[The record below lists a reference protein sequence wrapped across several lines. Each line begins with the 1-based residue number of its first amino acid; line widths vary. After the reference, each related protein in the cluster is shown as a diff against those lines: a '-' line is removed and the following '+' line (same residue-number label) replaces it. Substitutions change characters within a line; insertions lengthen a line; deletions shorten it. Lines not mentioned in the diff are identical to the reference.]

1 MHNYYL
7 KQKEKT
13 MKNLITAVALILTA
27 SAASAAN
34 LPEKKATPTAPAI
47 TAPESWYV
55 GVNAGGAINKLDRN
69 VTDNPVT
76 FGGVVGYKWNP
87 MFATEVTVD
96 EQLKKGDQ
104 KAQTRVVANGVV
116 SPFGAVFG
124 FTPYALAGVGA
135 QNHDFINNGVKD
147 GTKAIYNVGGGV
159 KYAIAKNWEADARY
173 RWVNTFSD
181 GTKIK
186 DNSVVT
192 LGLNY
197 KF

>member
-1 MHNYYL
+1 MKKYIAAVIL
-7 KQKEKT
+7 ALSVTSATAGDLPSKKT
-13 MKNLITAVALILTA
+13 
-27 SAASAAN
+27 
-34 LPEKKATPTAPAI
+34 TPTPPARVEAPD
-47 TAPESWYV
+47 SWYV
-55 GVNAGGAINKLDRN
+55 GVNAGGAVKLDRT
-69 VTDNPVT
+69 VTDNPATV
-76 FGGVVGYKWNP
+76 GGVVGYKWNP

-96 EQLKKGDQ
+96 EQFKKGAQ

-116 SPFGAVFG
+116 SPFGSVFG

-173 RWVNTFSD
+173 RYVNTWSD

-186 DNSVVT
+186 DNNIVT

-197 KF
+197 RF

>member
-1 MHNYYL
+1 
-7 KQKEKT
+7 
-13 MKNLITAVALILTA
+13 MKKYIAAAILAFAASTAVAGD
-27 SAASAAN
+27 
-34 LPEKKATPTAPAI
+34 LPSKKATPAAPAAV

-55 GVNAGGAINKLDRN
+55 GVNAGGAVKLDRN
-69 VTDNPVT
+69 VTDNPATV
-76 FGGVVGYKWNP
+76 GGVVGYKWNP
-87 MFATEVTVD
+87 MFATEITVD
-96 EQLKKGDQ
+96 EQFKKADQ

-124 FTPYALAGVGA
+124 FTPYALAGVGV

-173 RWVNTFSD
+173 RYVNTWSD

-186 DNSVVT
+186 DNSIVT